1 MTISRKYARM
11 LGGDIT
17 LASCPGE
24 GSTFRLEIIVREG
37 RTPDIKEK
45 CSARRITGLAPGQK
59 IPRILVVED
68 VWESRSLLVRLVEM
82 IGFDVR
88 EAVNGRE
95 AVDIC
100 AEWRPDLIW
109 MDIRMPLMDGL
120 EAVRLIRETE
130 FGRTVKVVAITAS
143 GLLEK
148 EEALLAAEF
157 DDFVRKPFREQELLE
172 IMARQLGVTYL
183 YEHDAAEVLPV
194 EAACELSWRRLITAL
209 GAELLDELRSAVLAL
224 DTDQTLRVIE
234 RIRVQ
239 EPAIG
244 TALNKL
250 ATDLDYD
257 RLLNLVE
264 EADTKPEVLA

>member
-1 MTISRKYARM
+1 
-11 LGGDIT
+11 
-17 LASCPGE
+17 
-24 GSTFRLEIIVREG
+24 
-37 RTPDIKEK
+37 
-45 CSARRITGLAPGQK
+45 LAPGQK

-68 VWESRSLLVRLVEM
+68 MWESRSLLVRLVEM

-100 AEWRPDLIW
+100 AEWRPDFIW

-157 DDFVRKPFREQELLE
+157 DDFVRKPFREQKLLE
-172 IMARQLGVTYL
+172 IMARQLGVSYL
-183 YEHDAAEVLPV
+183 YERDDTEVLPAETV
-194 EAACELSWRRLITAL
+194 CELSRRQLITAL
-209 GAELLDELRSAVLAL
+209 GVDLLDELRSAVLAL

-234 RIRVQ
+234 RITTQ

-244 TALNKL
+244 VALNKL
-250 ATDLDYD
+250 ATDLDYE

-264 EADTKPEVLA
+264 EADSKPEVQP